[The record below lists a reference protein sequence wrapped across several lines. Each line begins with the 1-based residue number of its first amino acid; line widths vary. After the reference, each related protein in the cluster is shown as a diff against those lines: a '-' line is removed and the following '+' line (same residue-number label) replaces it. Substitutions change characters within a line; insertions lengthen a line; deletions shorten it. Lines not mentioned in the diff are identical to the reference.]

1 MRAIL
6 VSSFVFVLPFLLHVV
21 STAFSPLT
29 CDTDKVYVNLYKMS
43 KSRTNEEKFE
53 MHSGSWLLQR
63 CSALS
68 NNGERIMEYRIASST
83 HNQYTLKLIDEGEY
97 SWGSDS
103 FLAVYGE

>member
-29 CDTDKVYVNLYKMS
+29 CYTDKVYVNLYKMS

-53 MHSGSWLLQR
+53 MHSGS
-63 CSALS
+63 
-68 NNGERIMEYRIASST
+68 
-83 HNQYTLKLIDEGEY
+83 
-97 SWGSDS
+97 
-103 FLAVYGE
+103 